1 MKGDCRNES
10 SAREGIDTRH
20 SRIIQLSIYLVEMSH
35 QPERALTPLTS
46 NDISYGKMRRNESSA
61 REGIDTT
68 APVEGVVHW
77 P

>member
-1 MKGDCRNES
+1 MSHQPERALTPF
-10 SAREGIDTRH
+10 SAVFLILKI
-20 SRIIQLSIYLVEMSH
+20 SFVEMSH